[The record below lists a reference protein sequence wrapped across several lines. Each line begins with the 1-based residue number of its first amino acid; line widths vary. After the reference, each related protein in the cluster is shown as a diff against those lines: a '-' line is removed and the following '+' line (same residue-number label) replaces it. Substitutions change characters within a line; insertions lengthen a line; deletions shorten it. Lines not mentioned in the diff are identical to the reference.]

1 MDIQGAQASPVSR
14 LIDNAPWSGFEIAML
29 VLGATAFI
37 MEGIANQLI
46 GLSIPALMR
55 AWDLPREP
63 FAWLAA
69 TGLLGVA
76 AGNALGGILGDALGR
91 RRGIILSILAFG
103 AMDVLA
109 AFAVNI
115 PTLAA
120 IRFIAGIGLGA
131 MIPNTAT
138 LIAEFTPQ
146 RRRAFAVSIG
156 MLFIPLGIVIAGFMA
171 AWILPHY
178 GWRVLFAAG
187 GVAPL
192 TIAILFLFLLPETPR
207 YLARD
212 AANREPLISL
222 LHRMGIAVPAGADL
236 AEPWRAR
243 ERTGAAALFAPAM
256 RRDTL
261 ALWGIA
267 FFGYMTS
274 YVILTWAPAMLAGQG
289 LSLAVTSKSLSA
301 WSLGGFGSP
310 LIGLAM
316 QRWGSR
322 VAICGFALAGAFG
335 TLIMM
340 TLPLSEDRI
349 VWFMLMLFVENLFVV
364 SLLTSVY
371 VLGTHIYPASHR
383 ATGTGAASAVGRL
396 GAMTSSFTTVYALH
410 WGGPAGY
417 FGAMGLTSLLTFVCA
432 MALKNHVPP
441 NARLRRAAA
450 PQSALEAA
458 NT

>member
-1 MDIQGAQASPVSR
+1 MNVGQARPSAVAR
-14 LIDNAPWSGFEIAML
+14 LIDESRWSGFEIAML
-29 VLGATAFI
+29 VLGSTAFV

-46 GLSIPALMR
+46 GLSIPALMQ
-55 AWDLPREP
+55 AWHLPREP

-69 TGLLGVA
+69 IGLLGVA
-76 AGNALGGILGDALGR
+76 VGNGLGGVIGDRIGR
-91 RRGIILSILAFG
+91 RGGVILSVVAFG

-109 AFAVNI
+109 AFAVDI

-146 RRRAFAVSIG
+146 RRRALAVSIG
-156 MLFIPLGIVIAGFMA
+156 VLFIPLGIVIAGFVA

-192 TIAILFLFLLPETPR
+192 TIAILFLFVLPETPR
-207 YLARD
+207 YLARIPE
-212 AANREPLISL
+212 NRERVAAL
-222 LHRMGIAVPAGADL
+222 LARMGIAVPADADL
-236 AEPWRAR
+236 AEPPAESARA
-243 ERTGAAALFAPAM
+243 GIGSLFAPAM

-261 ALWGIA
+261 CLWGLG

-322 VAICGFALAGAFG
+322 AAIGGFALGGALG
-335 TLIMM
+335 TLAMM
-340 TLPLSEDRI
+340 ALPLTEDEI
-349 VWFMLMLFVENLFVV
+349 LWFMIMLFVENLFVV

-371 VLGTHIYPASHR
+371 VLGTHIYPSEAR

-410 WGGPAGY
+410 WGGPTGY
-417 FGAMGLTSLLTFVCA
+417 FAAMGITSLLTFGCA

-441 NARLRRAAA
+441 NARRASASA
-450 PQSALEAA
+450 PGAALEPMKV
-458 NT
+458 